1 MSTITVQRTRTA
13 QAATLRLA
21 PQYPSTGS
29 GSREL
34 SQHTA
39 HDLIKVL
46 DPAAPV
52 KYTPAHSLPIAPAAA
67 STAPKKDV
75 LELPDVLDTQIHDLI
90 QQTIADRGVAEG
102 GDESSFFAA
111 DLSAVYQAVKMW
123 RASPMGDRVEIFYA
137 AKCCPTVPVLHL
149 LSLLGCSFDCAS
161 TNEFQQVLA
170 LPSAPSPDRIIFAN
184 PCKAPSMIRAAAE
197 AGVEMLTFD
206 NADELYKVKRAYPN
220 AKLVLRIL
228 TDDSKSLCR
237 LGLKYGA
244 PLETCPGLLALARQL
259 DLNVVGVS
267 FHVGSGCKDPNQF
280 ADAVWRSK
288 KVFDMAKQAGYDLK
302 LLDIG
307 GGFERETFAEMS
319 EVVSDALDVYFPK
332 SSGVRVIAEPGR
344 LLVSSAFT
352 LATNIIARR
361 RALEPAPVQCEADSD
376 GADVMC
382 ESARQSLSTPVH
394 CLLQTTSTTAST
406 ARSTASCSTTRSSTL
421 TPSPST
427 TKPLPPSL
435 PSRPHLTFTSRSTC
449 PSS

>member
-1 MSTITVQRTRTA
+1 
-13 QAATLRLA
+13 
-21 PQYPSTGS
+21 
-29 GSREL
+29 
-34 SQHTA
+34 
-39 HDLIKVL
+39 
-46 DPAAPV
+46 
-52 KYTPAHSLPIAPAAA
+52 
-67 STAPKKDV
+67 
-75 LELPDVLDTQIHDLI
+75 
-90 QQTIADRGVAEG
+90 
-102 GDESSFFAA
+102 
-111 DLSAVYQAVKMW
+111 
-123 RASPMGDRVEIFYA
+123 
-137 AKCCPTVPVLHL
+137 
-149 LSLLGCSFDCAS
+149 
-161 TNEFQQVLA
+161 
-170 LPSAPSPDRIIFAN
+170 
-184 PCKAPSMIRAAAE
+184 MIRAAAE
-197 AGVEMLTFD
+197 AGVEMMTFD